1 MYLLTLAGLVVMYWL
16 YVMLLW
22 LAPDFSGL
30 PYALSKGLAGVI
42 TFKLVDDLLLKEIPT
57 VQRLK
62 DDGTAYAIY
71 TIGYALI
78 IAMSLYGA

>member
-57 VQRLK
+57 VKRLENNAN
-62 DDGTAYAIY
+62 AYAIY
-71 TIGYALI
+71 TVGYALI